1 MSPVRGYQD
10 TPPCFQSPNFLSAP
24 HVLLRPGKSD
34 TYHVYSGHPA
44 AEIRNTVER
53 QERRL
58 GDLQNDIHQMADS
71 LPGLW
76 EAWASNLTVAT
87 TEANQTELGEWQVPG
102 AEEEPG
108 HVVGDEWTGRQSTPR
123 TQSALGRVPAPAG
136 LV

>member
-1 MSPVRGYQD
+1 M
-10 TPPCFQSPNFLSAP
+10 
-24 HVLLRPGKSD
+24 
-34 TYHVYSGHPA
+34 YSGHPA
-44 AEIRNTVER
+44 AEIRNTVEQ

-87 TEANQTELGEWQVPG
+87 TEANQTELGEWQVPR

-108 HVVGDEWTGRQSTPR
+108 HVLEDEWKGRQEGPNFRGPTLPHSVTPWGGCLLLQGLYEHMNLL
-123 TQSALGRVPAPAG
+123 QSFQPDP
-136 LV
+136 